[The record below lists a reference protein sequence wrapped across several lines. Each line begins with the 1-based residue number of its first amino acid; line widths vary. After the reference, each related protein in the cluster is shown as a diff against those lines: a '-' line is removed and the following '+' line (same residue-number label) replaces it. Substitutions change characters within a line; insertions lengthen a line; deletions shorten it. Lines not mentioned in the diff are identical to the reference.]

1 MAGSNP
7 VAPAVFP
14 PQRGVLEE
22 SCRRPRGGPLA
33 CRLRPA
39 RLASYTMRF
48 EFAGHTDVGRVR
60 ARNEDALLQQPLRG
74 IAAVADGMGG
84 HAAGDVASRIAVDV
98 LDDWTREMGSDVAG
112 SMVEALH
119 AANQAILRA
128 ARADPE
134 LQGMGTTLTA
144 LRVHPTDGCV
154 VVHVGDSRAYRLR
167 DGRLEQLTRDQTWVQ
182 EQVEAGTITS
192 DNARTHPFSSIL
204 TGALGIDDDELDIE
218 VLEPECEPGD
228 TFLLCSDGLIARLDD
243 DQILAVLEEHE
254 DLDAAARAL
263 VAAANEA
270 GGPDNI
276 TVALIRCRSG
286 E

>member
-1 MAGSNP
+1 M
-7 VAPAVFP
+7 
-14 PQRGVLEE
+14 
-22 SCRRPRGGPLA
+22 
-33 CRLRPA
+33 
-39 RLASYTMRF
+39 TF
-48 EFAGHTDVGRVR
+48 EFSGHTDVGRVR

-98 LDDWTREMGSDVAG
+98 LDDWTRDLGPDPAG
-112 SMVEALH
+112 ALVEAMQ
-119 AANQAILRA
+119 AANQAIIRA

-154 VVHVGDSRAYRLR
+154 IAHVGDSRAYRLR
-167 DGRLEQLTRDQTWVQ
+167 DGSLEQLTRDQTWVQ
-182 EQVEAGTITS
+182 EQVDAGTISS

-204 TGALGIDDDELDIE
+204 TGALGIEGEELDIE

-228 TFLLCSDGLIARLDD
+228 TFLLCSDGLVARLND
-243 DQILAVLEEHE
+243 DQILTVLEEHAD
-254 DLDAAARAL
+254 DLDGAAQAL